1 MIIVFDAST
10 LILTAR
16 IDLLHLIAG
25 DLQGRMLMP
34 DAVEREVCRKGNP
47 DAAVISQLVVA
58 GRIEVKRIAV
68 SRELEKLEEDLA
80 IDRGEAAAILLAR
93 NEGADLVATD
103 DRNAIRACRLLGL
116 GFVPTPALLVRAVEK
131 GIVARQAGLLK
142 LEKLQTIGRYRR
154 EIIRH
159 AAAAIGEVK

>member
-1 MIIVFDAST
+1 MIVFDAST

-16 IDLLHLIAG
+16 IDLLRLIAG
-25 DLQGRMLMP
+25 DYRGRMLIP
-34 DAVEREVCRKGNP
+34 DAVEREACRKGFP
-47 DAAVISQLVVA
+47 DAAAIRRFIEA
-58 GRIEVKRIAV
+58 GRIEVVTVSV

-93 NEGADLVATD
+93 NEQADFVASD

-116 GFVPTPALLVRAVEK
+116 GFVSTPALLVRAVEK
-131 GIVARQAGLLK
+131 GLVDREEGLLK
-142 LEKLQTIGRYRR
+142 LEKLQVIGRYRQ
-154 EIIRH
+154 EIIAH

>member
-1 MIIVFDAST
+1 MIVFDAST

-25 DLQGRMLMP
+25 DYRGRMLLP
-34 DAVEREVCRKGNP
+34 DAVEREACRKGFP
-47 DAAVISQLVVA
+47 DGAAIRQFIEA
-58 GRIEVKRIAV
+58 GRIEVVVVKV

-80 IDRGEAAAILLAR
+80 IGRGEGTAILLAR
-93 NEGADLVATD
+93 NKQADLVATD

-116 GFVPTPALLVRAVEK
+116 GFVSTPALLVRAVEK
-131 GIVARQAGLLK
+131 GIIARKEGLLK
-142 LEKLQTIGRYRR
+142 LGKLQAIGRYRQ
-154 EIIRH
+154 EIIAH